1 MTAESGWG
9 SDPWTLSAWRLAVF
23 GVGRDPAGPK
33 RAVESPRMLAA
44 VGDTPYN
51 VIRLIH
57 LVSVII
63 GTGLVFSAP
72 VIAAR
77 ARRETGRAT
86 QQVVD
91 DAAATLVFPTL
102 LVAGIAG
109 GALVGLSDDFWDF
122 SQTWLSVGGAVW
134 FATLV
139 LSAAVYPPSYLQI
152 ITVSD
157 DRKRMLAGMLHLALA
172 VMLVL
177 MVWKFGAR
185 DGAY

>member
-1 MTAESGWG
+1 
-9 SDPWTLSAWRLAVF
+9 
-23 GVGRDPAGPK
+23 
-33 RAVESPRMLAA
+33 MLGA

-51 VIRLIH
+51 IVRLIH
-57 LVSVII
+57 LASVIV
-63 GTGLVFSAP
+63 GTGLVFAAP
-72 VIAAR
+72 VIAVR
-77 ARRETGRAT
+77 ARRDSGRAA
-86 QQVVD
+86 QQVID

-122 SQTWLSVGGAVW
+122 GQSWLAIGGGVW
-134 FATLV
+134 MATLV
-139 LSAAVYPPSYLQI
+139 LSAAVYPPSYLQV

-157 DRKRMLAGMLHLALA
+157 DRKRMLTGLLHLSLA

-185 DGAY
+185 PGAY